1 MTGMLTGFITSEV
14 ARVYQEGIVDA
25 GKEPALFALFAFL
38 LTFAFIRTSTHLI
51 RRGVKWWPG
60 NVQVK
65 GTHIHHLVW
74 GILLLI
80 VVGYLGV
87 VLEPASPWHEV
98 LAILFGVG
106 TALTLDEFALWLN
119 LRDVYWSHEG
129 RRSIDAVIVAGI
141 LGAVVLIGF
150 SVWVDLA
157 NDVRLA
163 AQVVVGAVG
172 VLGLVLALVNAVKG
186 KYVWAV
192 VSLLVPVAGLVGALR
207 LARPGSPWS
216 RLYKDRRRALAQAR
230 YDRGSAGAGASLEA
244 DADKRQQPGELR
256 GERTQQGD
264 RDRDE
269 EGARGG
275 EGSQRSEGLGHGPVG
290 GPH

>member
-1 MTGMLTGFITSEV
+1 MTGMVTGSVAAEV
-14 ARVYQEGIVDA
+14 ARIYQEGIVDP
-25 GKEPALFALFAFL
+25 GKEPALFALLAFL
-38 LTFAFIRTSTHLI
+38 VTFGLVRAITHMI
-51 RRGVKWWPG
+51 RRGSKWWPG
-60 NVQVK
+60 NLEVK
-65 GTHIHHLVW
+65 GMHIHHLVW

-106 TALTLDEFALWLN
+106 AALTLDEFALWLN

-129 RRSIDAVIVAGI
+129 RRSIDAVIGAGI
-141 LGAVVLIGF
+141 LGALVLMGF

-157 NDVRLA
+157 NEVRFA
-163 AQVVVGAVG
+163 AQVAVGAVG
-172 VLGLVLALVNAVKG
+172 LLGLALVNALKG

-216 RLYKDRRRALAQAR
+216 RLHTDERRALAKVR
-230 YDRGSAGAGASLEA
+230 YGRGSAGPGAPLEA
-244 DADKRQQPGELR
+244 DADERQHPGELR
-256 GERTQQGD
+256 GDRTQQGD

-275 EGSQRSEGLGHGPVG
+275 ERPQGAEGLGGGPVG

>member
-1 MTGMLTGFITSEV
+1 MLTGSLTAEV
-14 ARVYQEGIVDA
+14 ARIYEEGIVDA
-25 GKEPALFALFAFL
+25 GKEPALFTLLAFL
-38 LTFAFIRTSTHLI
+38 LTFAFVRTSTHLI

-60 NVQVK
+60 NLEVK

-106 TALTLDEFALWLN
+106 AALTLDEFALWLN

-129 RRSIDAVIVAGI
+129 RRSIDAVIVASI
-141 LGAVVLIGF
+141 LGAVVVMGF

-157 NDVRLA
+157 DDVRLA
-163 AQVVVGAVG
+163 AQVTAGAVG
-172 VLGLVLALVNAVKG
+172 FLGLALALVNALKG

-192 VSLLVPVAGLVGALR
+192 VSLLIPVAGLVGALK

-216 RLYKDRRRALAQAR
+216 RLYSRDRRRVRRPAT
-230 YDRGSAGAGASLEA
+230 GAGQPEPARRWRRTLTNASSQVSCAASGLSSAIGIETRKA
-244 DADKRQQPGELR
+244 PGVASAR
-256 GERTQQGD
+256 RVPKGSVAGRSAART
-264 RDRDE
+264 
-269 EGARGG
+269 
-275 EGSQRSEGLGHGPVG
+275 RS
-290 GPH
+290 

>member
-1 MTGMLTGFITSEV
+1 MLTGSLTAEV
-14 ARVYQEGIVDA
+14 ARIYEEGIVDA
-25 GKEPALFALFAFL
+25 GKEPALFTLLAFL
-38 LTFAFIRTSTHLI
+38 LTFAFVRTSTHLI

-60 NVQVK
+60 NLEVK

-106 TALTLDEFALWLN
+106 AALTLDEFALWLN

-141 LGAVVLIGF
+141 LGAVVVMGF

-157 NDVRLA
+157 NDVRIA
-163 AQVVVGAVG
+163 AQIAAGAVG
-172 VLGLVLALVNAVKG
+172 FLGLALALVNALKG
-186 KYVWAV
+186 KYAWAA
-192 VSLLVPVAGLVGALR
+192 VSLFIPVVGLIGALR

-216 RLYKDRRRALAQAR
+216 RLRSDASR
-230 YDRGSAGAGASLEA
+230 AGAEARHRHSSHGPGAPLEA
-244 DADKRQQPGELR
+244 DADERQQPRELR
-256 GERTQQGD
+256 GERAQQRD

-275 EGSQRSEGLGHGPVG
+275 ERPQGSEGLGRGPVG

>member
-1 MTGMLTGFITSEV
+1 MLTGSLTAEV
-14 ARVYQEGIVDA
+14 ARIYEEGIVDA
-25 GKEPALFALFAFL
+25 GKEPALFTLLAFL
-38 LTFAFIRTSTHLI
+38 LTFAFVRTSTHLI

-60 NVQVK
+60 NLEVK

-106 TALTLDEFALWLN
+106 AALTLDEFALWLN

-141 LGAVVLIGF
+141 LGAVVVMGF

-157 NDVRLA
+157 DDVRLA
-163 AQVVVGAVG
+163 AQLVAGTVGF
-172 VLGLVLALVNAVKG
+172 LGLALALVNALKG
-186 KYVWAV
+186 KPVWAV
-192 VSLLVPVAGLVGALR
+192 VSLVVPVLGLVGGLR
-207 LARPGSPWS
+207 LARPGSAWS
-216 RLYKDRRRALAQAR
+216 RLYKDRRRTRAEERYGRSSSRAGTPLQAH
-230 YDRGSAGAGASLEA
+230 A
-244 DADKRQQPGELR
+244 DEGQQPGELP
-256 GERTQQGD
+256 GERVDEGD
-264 RDRDE
+264 GNRDE
-269 EGARGG
+269 ERAGDPQTA
-275 EGSQRSEGLGHGPVG
+275 ETAEGLGG
-290 GPH
+290 GPIRGSH

>member
-1 MTGMLTGFITSEV
+1 MTSTVTGSVGAEV
-14 ARVYQEGIVDA
+14 ARIYQEGIVDA
-25 GKEPALFALFAFL
+25 GKEPALFALLAFL
-38 LTFAFIRTSTHLI
+38 LTFALVRAITHMI
-51 RRGVKWWPG
+51 RRGSKWWPG
-60 NVQVK
+60 NLEVK
-65 GTHIHHLVW
+65 GMHIHHLVW

-98 LAILFGVG
+98 LAVLFGVG
-106 TALTLDEFALWLN
+106 VALTLDEFALWLN

-129 RRSIDAVIVAGI
+129 RRSIDAVIAAGI
-141 LGAVVLIGF
+141 LGALVVMGL

-157 NDVRLA
+157 NEVRLA
-163 AQVVVGAVG
+163 AQVAVGAVG
-172 VLGLVLALVNAVKG
+172 LFGLALALVNALKG

-192 VSLLVPVAGLVGALR
+192 VSLLIPVAGLIGALR

-216 RLYKDRRRALAQAR
+216 RLHSDARRARSEAR
-230 YDRGSAGAGASLEA
+230 YDRSDGSGAALEA
-244 DADKRQQPGELR
+244 EADERQQPGEL
-256 GERTQQGD
+256 GDERAQQGD

-269 EGARGG
+269 EGRRDG
-275 EGSQRSEGLGHGPVG
+275 ERPQRAEGLGRGPVG